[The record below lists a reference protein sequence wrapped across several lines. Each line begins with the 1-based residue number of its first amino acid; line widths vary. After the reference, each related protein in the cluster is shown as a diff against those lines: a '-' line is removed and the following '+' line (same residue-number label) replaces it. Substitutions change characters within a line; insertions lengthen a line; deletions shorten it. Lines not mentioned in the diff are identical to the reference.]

1 MSDITRKR
9 GDSYPDQV
17 TFKDSTGAPFNV
29 TGASF
34 LLTIDTQK
42 TPPDATTKVIQ
53 IVGTITDAV
62 NGVVEFQWTPLL
74 ADIAIGTYYYDI
86 QMTDASTNVRTF
98 GPWKYVF
105 AQDITKD

>member
-17 TFKDSTGAPFNV
+17 TFKDGTGAAFNV
-29 TGASF
+29 TGCSF

-42 TPPDATTKVIQ
+42 TPPDDTTKVLQ
-53 IVGTITDAV
+53 IVGTITDAPG
-62 NGVVEFQWTPLL
+62 GVVEFQWTPLL
-74 ADIAIGTYYYDI
+74 ADLPIAGYYYDI

-98 GPWKYVF
+98 GPWKYSIV
-105 AQDITKD
+105 QDITKD